1 MKNLRAYLQPLRNLP
16 IETQREMARDVG
28 ITVIYEL
35 DEAGASL
42 DSREMWIKSLR
53 PGDVAWVPRLDG
65 LALPKRRRKGKRA
78 TTDLSGAIAEI
89 LGRGAVIEDGTA
101 GVTSRD
107 GKAWRERVEWAM
119 REVAKGRPSRA
130 KATKAGRKGGA
141 TIKARAIMTLWQ
153 SPGKAKDRERWG
165 AVWRDTKYPN
175 AQAAADAMPEPLT
188 GRVHLCRRIFK
199 RRDPLAKFTGGRP
212 KTKRAK

>member
-16 IETQREMARDVG
+16 IETQREMATDAG
-28 ITVIYEL
+28 ITVIYQL
-35 DEAGASL
+35 DEAGASH

-53 PGDVAWVPRLDG
+53 SGDEAWVPRLDA

-89 LGRGAVIEDGTA
+89 LGKGAVIVEGTT
-101 GVTSRD
+101 GITSRD
-107 GKAWRERVEWAM
+107 GKAWKDRVEWAM
-119 REVAKGRPSRA
+119 IEVAKGRPSRA
-130 KATKAGRKGGA
+130 KATKSGRAGGA
-141 TIKARAIMTLWQ
+141 VIKARAIMTLWQ

-212 KTKRAK
+212 PKRKSR

>member
-16 IETQREMARDVG
+16 VETQREMATDAG

-35 DEAGASL
+35 DEAGASH

-53 PGDVAWVPRLDG
+53 AGDVAWVPRLDG

-89 LGRGAVIEDGTA
+89 LGRGAIIEDGTV

-107 GKAWRERVEWAM
+107 GTAWRERVEWAM

-130 KATKAGRKGGA
+130 KAAKAGRKGGA
-141 TIKARAIMTLWQ
+141 VLKARAIMTLWL
-153 SPGKAKDRERWG
+153 SPGKATERERWG

-175 AQAAADAMPEPLT
+175 AQAAADAMLEPLT
-188 GRVHLCRRIFK
+188 GRVHLCRRIFG

-212 KTKRAK
+212 PKRKSR